1 MADNEHYDD
10 VFWKTRD
17 TLLDDEDA
25 QPVDEELEAEL
36 PRDAELA
43 VIHPERLDEPIIKT
57 IVDEEDAVDE
67 DADVHPQ
74 ADPEDGASDAEQVSN
89 RVPDSDGS
97 GQ

>member
-1 MADNEHYDD
+1 MADKKHYDD

-43 VIHPERLDEPIIKT
+43 VIHPERLDEPIIHT
-57 IVDEEDAVDE
+57 IVDEEDSDT
-67 DADVHPQ
+67 HPQ
-74 ADPEDGASDAEQVSN
+74 ADPEDEASDASQVTG
-89 RVPDSDGS
+89 RVPGDDPE
-97 GQ
+97 

>member
-1 MADNEHYDD
+1 MADKKHYDD

-43 VIHPERLDEPIIKT
+43 VIHPERLDEPILKT
-57 IVDEEDAVDE
+57 IIDEEDS
-67 DADVHPQ
+67 DVHPQ
-74 ADPEDGASDAEQVSN
+74 ADPEDAASDASQVT
-89 RVPDSDGS
+89 DGEPEEDGDEKS
-97 GQ
+97 